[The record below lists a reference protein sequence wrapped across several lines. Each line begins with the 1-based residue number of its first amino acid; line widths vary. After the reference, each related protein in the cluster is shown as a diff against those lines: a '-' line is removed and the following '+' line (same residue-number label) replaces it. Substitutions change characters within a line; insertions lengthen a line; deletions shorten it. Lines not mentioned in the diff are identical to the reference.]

1 VFLVNSRLG
10 LVTAT
15 TQKAGREVLFL
26 KWHPFSRSY
35 GANLPSSFT
44 WILSSAL
51 GFSPRLRVSVYGT
64 VSLIS
69 HIEDFLGSMIRESL
83 WARPSYSCLRIM
95 FRRIYLPEL
104 PTHLNPDYQNRDLL
118 SLLNLFSIAYAFRPR
133 LRVRLTLSRL
143 TLLRKP
149 WAYGEPVF
157 HRLYR
162 YSFQHTHFYLLQL
175 PSRVNLRRLIE
186 RSSTDPFESNESHSF
201 GMILSPGN
209 YRRRTA

>member
-1 VFLVNSRLG
+1 MFLVNSRLG

-83 WARPSYSCLRIM
+83 WARPSYSSLRIV
-95 FRRIYLPEL
+95 LADL
-104 PTHLNPDYQNRDLL
+104 PTKTPY
-118 SLLNLFSIAYAFRPR
+118 
-133 LRVRLTLSRL
+133 TL
-143 TLLRKP
+143 KP
-149 WAYGEPVF
+149 GQSKPGSPFTSASP
-157 HRLYR
+157 H
-162 YSFQHTHFYLLQL
+162 
-175 PSRVNLRRLIE
+175 
-186 RSSTDPFESNESHSF
+186 SSNNIKLVQE
-201 GMILSPGN
+201 
-209 YRRRTA
+209 Y

>member
-1 VFLVNSRLG
+1 MFLVNSRLG

-69 HIEDFLGSMIRESL
+69 HIEDFLGSMIRVSL
-83 WARPSYSCLRIM
+83 WARPSYSYLGVKS
-95 FRRIYLPEL
+95 RRICLPGP
-104 PTHLNPDYQNRDLL
+104 PTYLNPDNQNRADL
-118 SLLNLFSIAYAFRPR
+118 SLLRPPIVQTMLHWYR
-133 LRVRLTLSRL
+133 NI
-143 TLLRKP
+143 K
-149 WAYGEPVF
+149 PVF
-157 HRLYR
+157 HRL
-162 YSFQHTHFYLLQL
+162 
-175 PSRVNLRRLIE
+175 RL
-186 RSSTDPFESNESHSF
+186 SAS
-201 GMILSPGN
+201 
-209 YRRRTA
+209 A

>member
-1 VFLVNSRLG
+1 MFLVNSRLG
-10 LVTAT
+10 LVTAP

-83 WARPSYSCLRIM
+83 WARPSCSCLRIM

-118 SLLNLFSIAYAFRPR
+118 SLLRPPIVQTILNWYR
-133 LRVRLTLSRL
+133 NI
-143 TLLRKP
+143 K
-149 WAYGEPVF
+149 PVF
-157 HRLYR
+157 HRL
-162 YSFQHTHFYLLQL
+162 
-175 PSRVNLRRLIE
+175 RL
-186 RSSTDPFESNESHSF
+186 SAS
-201 GMILSPGN
+201 
-209 YRRRTA
+209 A